1 MTESKVTTIN
11 NLAQSALD
19 EFEEM
24 NTEQQLDFAK
34 DILRQIKNICYTLS
48 KTRYY
53 VRVCK
58 NRFDELDI
66 ENLSIYT
73 LEDIKEEFIEIDY
86 ISEEEADSLDFADLQ
101 EIAINNNEFLE
112 EIEVVKYL

>member
-24 NTEQQLDFAK
+24 DTEQQLDFAK

-48 KTRYY
+48 TTRYY
-53 VRVCK
+53 VRLCK
-58 NRFDELDI
+58 THIGKLDI
-66 ENLSIYT
+66 ENLTIYT
-73 LEDIKEEFIEIDY
+73 LEDIKEDFIASGYID
-86 ISEEEADSLDFADLQ
+86 EEEADSLDFADLQ
-101 EIAINNNEFLE
+101 EVAENNNEFLE

>member
-24 NTEQQLDFAK
+24 DIEQQLDFAK
-34 DILRQIKNICYTLS
+34 DILKHITNICYTLS

-53 VRVCK
+53 VRLCK
-58 NRFDELDI
+58 THIGKLDI

-73 LEDIKEEFIEIDY
+73 LEDIKEDFIVSGYID
-86 ISEEEADSLDFADLQ
+86 EEEDNLCGD
-101 EIAINNNEFLE
+101 
-112 EIEVVKYL
+112 K

>member
-24 NTEQQLDFAK
+24 DTEQQLDFAK

-48 KTRYY
+48 TTRYY
-53 VRVCK
+53 VRLCK
-58 NRFDELDI
+58 THIGKLDI

-73 LEDIKEEFIEIDY
+73 LEDIKEDFIACDY

-101 EIAINNNEFLE
+101 EVAENNNEFLE

>member
-48 KTRYY
+48 TTRYY
-53 VRVCK
+53 VRICK
-58 NRFDELDI
+58 NEFEELDI
-66 ENLSIYT
+66 ENLTIYT
-73 LEDIKEEFIEIDY
+73 LEDIKEDFIACDY
-86 ISEEEADSLDFADLQ
+86 ISEDEADSLTIADLQ
-101 EIAINNNEFLE
+101 EIAMNNNEFLE